1 MINKE
6 RIMDKTHVSE
16 VLYFTEIT
24 STNTYLKDY
33 GKVNSD
39 KKHVLVVADSQT
51 KGRGRLHKS
60 FYSPDSGLYFS
71 LLYRFPLSIQKLQLI
86 TITAAVA
93 VAKTLKDLYRLDV
106 KIKWLND
113 IYLNQRKLCGIL
125 TEGVL
130 SQGNHYDFIVLG
142 IGINVK
148 TPQRIPE
155 ELEGIFAALDE
166 EINNFDKETFLIHF
180 INNFDQYM
188 NNLERYQEN
197 IISTYKDLCFILNKN
212 IRILNSDKLLFAY
225 DINSEGHLLTKDE
238 DNKVHQLNSGEV
250 SIIYED

>member
-39 KKHVLVVADSQT
+39 KEHVLAVADSQT

-166 EINNFDKETFLIHF
+166 EIKNFDKETFLIHF
-180 INNFDQYM
+180 INNFDLYM

-225 DINSEGHLLTKDE
+225 DINSEGHLLAKDE